1 MRENLM
7 VKSLLTSRCV
17 IYRSFGNQFDTF
29 MVDHVTQ
36 GFKGV
41 TGWVDN
47 HTIKCDCHTSLQCPM
62 M

>member
-1 MRENLM
+1 M
-7 VKSLLTSRCV
+7 VKSHLTLRCV
-17 IYRSFGNQFDTF
+17 IYRSFGNQPKTF

-47 HTIKCDCHTSLQCPM
+47 QTVTVIHHCNVQRCMTVTV
-62 M
+62 